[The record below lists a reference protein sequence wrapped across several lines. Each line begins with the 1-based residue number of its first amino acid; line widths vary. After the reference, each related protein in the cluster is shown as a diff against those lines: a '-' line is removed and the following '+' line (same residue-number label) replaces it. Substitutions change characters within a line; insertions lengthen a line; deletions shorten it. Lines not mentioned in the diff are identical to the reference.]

1 MIETGSPLAPGASQ
15 EIGKVESAM
24 RKIVRSQKG
33 RFECQVLHFHVH
45 SDSVCEGGRQREK
58 GVRERESERPTCICR
73 ERGAEERP
81 TSWRMHS

>member
-45 SDSVCEGGRQREK
+45 SDSVCVKEGD
-58 GVRERESERPTCICR
+58 RERKE
-73 ERGAEERP
+73 
-81 TSWRMHS
+81 